1 MTRRLLLL
9 ASLILLFSVSA
20 EANSFV
26 TPYLAPRLDMAAGQV
41 YPQPPNVGLAAN
53 LPTFCSATG
62 QTYYATDTS
71 VLYYST
77 VASTSCTWASV
88 GSGGGSMTWPSAP
101 GITVCTGT
109 PCTAW
114 GTSLTAPSGAIVG
127 TTDTQTLTNKTV
139 DGVTPTVMGY
149 VDPTSSIQT
158 QLNGNRRASGTRRR
172 TLHSRICPVRLPS
185 VREANIHRGF
195 LREVTTAERQV
206 VLVTRLRPP

>member
-77 VASTSCTWASV
+77 VASTSCTWAEI
-88 GSGGGSMTWPSAP
+88 SGGGGGGLSGQTTGCLPQAASTTTSTSSSSVCDNGTTVSTTEPLVTPQLGDSSHFVNAFLSSMTW
-101 GITVCTGT
+101 
-109 PCTAW
+109 
-114 GTSLTAPSGAIVG
+114 SGAQIRLES
-127 TTDTQTLTNKTV
+127 DTSAACTLDAGFTGGICV
-139 DGVTPTVMGY
+139 DGP
-149 VDPTSSIQT
+149 
-158 QLNGNRRASGTRRR
+158 NGLPQIYNRMQAHGAIR
-172 TLHSRICPVRLPS
+172 
-185 VREANIHRGF
+185 
-195 LREVTTAERQV
+195 
-206 VLVTRLRPP
+206 